1 MAEKTGNNIELNL
14 NFEPIVPWNGQQDT
28 GRDVRLKLDRNWQ
41 KVVDA
46 FQTVLEGMLSTD
58 ILDKRYLRKDQPD
71 STKFL
76 IQFFAGLEAGLYAA
90 GGQNGSK
97 LHEDGLAE
105 LGRLQ
110 VNGDS
115 EFRGNLSSKDF
126 ISGFMTG
133 KGWAMQMKKYINAAG
148 VEETKAVGELD
159 DLIVRGTL
167 RVFEFVVSQMLGE
180 NDNRVFTAMLE
191 VDHYDPVTGRVWLN
205 TQNGRLYNP
214 FRVDDCI
221 VVQQYSGKPSAD
233 NGYYI
238 TKQYE
243 LVITGAGIG
252 DMSLGEDRLD
262 WVTFKNFTTT
272 MEGGDVSL
280 ISKGDA
286 FVRWDNLSDP
296 TRKGIIQMMTVGE
309 STPYMDIAY
318 GLKTDPDN
326 AHKGRIGNLEGIYH
340 HLFGWLQSFG
350 AYLINL
356 YAVGDFRLR
365 RTGESLDSKIE
376 MLSGL
381 FATNFSK
388 LSYEM
393 TDEDNYLTN
402 ASFTENLNGWSTDDA
417 SSFISL
423 GDDALLVNGSIMAVG
438 DKIAVIE
445 ECEGRN
451 MLHLHNAGIR
461 QSNAVIRKP
470 GTHKVYASSESG
482 TSDDYTEE
490 PDKLYLSIKFLPVS
504 SGTLTVGFEG
514 ASSELDALPFVT
526 QGIDRSADWQT
537 IQLSGTWDGAGDFVL
552 AYSGDMYVSL
562 LSVTAD
568 PLSELKKEVSTSIEQ
583 TATNIRLLGSN
594 IDNVKGAVTRLGIDL
609 DAANERITIYAN
621 KVDMMEGSITDLGV
635 RVDAA
640 EGNISLYATQV
651 NDHTTRLKSLD
662 TQMSTLQTAVSA
674 TDAAVTDLSG
684 YVDGAFADGII
695 TEAEAKAIEKYINVV
710 ETTKEA
716 VNATYTKLYANVYL
730 SGSPKTALYTA
741 KANLDTAVSN
751 LLAAINNAIA
761 DGKATES
768 EKSGVDTVFDS
779 YNTRLGEF
787 EDAVEAAYKTIQD
800 TLKGYSDN
808 NTASISE
815 LRVDVT
821 SISSAVTTVQGDL
834 DTAKARI
841 ETVAVMAES
850 AGDAEVYNQEDNP
863 WNIWA
868 GGTEYK
874 HVGAVWNC
882 TSSYGTFEYG
892 HTYRYIGYDN
902 SNSWEDITEI
912 QDSASY
918 ILQNKDKISTVVANF
933 DSDGNPTSASGL
945 VTTAYASTVYATK
958 TTVDGLS
965 GRVSTAEA
973 QIDVHSTQ
981 ISMRVEKD
989 GIISAINQSSESVTI
1004 DASKI
1009 NLNGNVIV
1017 NGILKGDFE
1026 YVTANKMFHQNYD
1039 GYWYVCN
1046 SFSVVRS
1053 NSIYLARNSAQDY
1066 APTTN
1071 SSGIPIACPDSYCHL
1086 PPTAYGAEFFVYNAN
1101 DYAKVRLSGVTVL
1114 AGSNSV
1120 PGKSAVRCKCVGY
1133 GSTTLGYIF
1142 EPVNIE

>member
-1 MAEKTGNNIELNL
+1 MAFDISLLDLDFEKI
-14 NFEPIVPWNGQQDT
+14 IPWNGLQDT

-41 KVVDA
+41 RVSDA
-46 FQTVLEGMLSTD
+46 FKSLLEDLLA
-58 ILDKRYLRKDQPD
+58 LDNRYLRKDKQD
-71 STKFL
+71 ATQFL

-90 GGQNGSK
+90 GGIDGSK
-97 LHEDGLAE
+97 LHSNGLAE

-110 VNGDS
+110 VNGNS

-126 ISGFMTG
+126 VSGFMTG
-133 KGWAMQMKKYINAAG
+133 KGWAMQLKKVINSAG

-221 VVQQYSGKPSAD
+221 VVQQYSGTPSSTND
-233 NGYYI
+233 FYI

-243 LVITGAGIG
+243 LVITGVGVG

-280 ISKGDA
+280 ITKGDT

-326 AHKGRIGNLEGIYH
+326 AHKGRVGNLEGIYH
-340 HLFGWLQSFG
+340 HLFGWLESFG
-350 AYLINL
+350 AFLINF
-356 YAVGDFRLR
+356 YGVGDFRLR

-376 MLSGL
+376 MLAGL
-381 FATNFSK
+381 FATHFSK
-388 LSYEM
+388 LTYEI
-393 TDEDNYLTN
+393 TEEDNFLTN

-417 SSFISL
+417 SEFINIS
-423 GDDALLVNGSIMAVG
+423 DESLLVNGSVMAIG
-438 DKIAVIE
+438 DKVAAIT

-451 MLHLHNAGIR
+451 MLHLHNAGIV
-461 QSNAVIRKP
+461 QANASIRKP
-470 GTHKVYASSESG
+470 GTHKEYMTSATG
-482 TSDDYTEE
+482 TSEEYTEVQ
-490 PDKLYLSIKFLPVS
+490 DKLYLSVKFFAVT
-504 SGTLTVGFEG
+504 SGVLTMGFED
-514 ASSELDALPFVT
+514 ASSSAEALPFV
-526 QGIDRSADWQT
+526 QRNIEKSNDLQT
-537 IQLSGTWDGAGDFVL
+537 IQVSGTWDGKGDFVL
-552 AYSGDMYVSL
+552 AYTGDMYVSL
-562 LSVTAD
+562 LSLTAD
-568 PLSELKKEVSTSIEQ
+568 PLSEFKSEVSTSIEQ
-583 TATNIRLLGSN
+583 TATNIRLLGNN
-594 IDNVKGAVTRLGIDL
+594 INNIKGTVTQLGIDL
-609 DAANERITIYAN
+609 DAAEERISIYAD
-621 KVDMMEGSITDLGV
+621 KMDMIEGSITELGV
-635 RVDAA
+635 RIDAA
-640 EGNISLYATQV
+640 ESNITLYATQV
-651 NDHTTRLKSLD
+651 NDHATRLKSLD
-662 TQMSTLQTAVSA
+662 AQVSSLRSAVSA
-674 TDAAVTDLSG
+674 NEASVSDLSD
-684 YVDGAFADGII
+684 YVDGAFSDGVI
-695 TEAEAKAIEKYINVV
+695 TESEAIAIEKYINMV
-710 ETTKEA
+710 ESTKSA
-716 VNATYTKLYANVYL
+716 VNETYAKLYANTYL
-730 SGSPKTALYTA
+730 SGSTKTALYTA
-741 KANLDTAVSN
+741 KTNFDASVASLFN
-751 LLAAINNAIA
+751 AINTAIS
-761 DGKATES
+761 DGKATAD
-768 EKSGVDTVFDS
+768 EKMGVDTYFDT

-787 EDAVEAAYKTIQD
+787 ENAVEDAYKTIQD

-808 NTASISE
+808 NSASIALLE
-815 LRVDVT
+815 VDVT

-834 DTAKARI
+834 ATAKARI
-841 ETVAVMAES
+841 ETVAAIAEA
-850 AGDAEVYNQEDNP
+850 AGDAEVYEQSGNP
-863 WNIWA
+863 WQSWP

-874 HVGAVWNC
+874 HVGALWHC
-882 TSSYGTFEYG
+882 TSSSGSFEYG
-892 HTYRYIGYDN
+892 HTYRYVGYDN
-902 SNSWEDITEI
+902 TNSWEDVTDNQE
-912 QDSASY
+912 SVSY
-918 ILQNKDKISTVVANF
+918 VLQNKDKISTVVASF
-933 DSDGNPTSASGL
+933 DSDGNLTNTSGL
-945 VTTAYASTVYATK
+945 VTTSYATSVYATK

-965 GRVSTAEA
+965 GRISTAEA

-989 GIISAINQSSESVTI
+989 GIISAINQSSESITI

-1039 GYWYVCN
+1039 GYWYICN
-1046 SFSVVRS
+1046 AFSVVHS

-1066 APTTN
+1066 APTT
-1071 SSGIPIACPDSYCHL
+1071 SASGSPISCPDSYCHL

-1101 DYAKVRLSGVTVL
+1101 NYAKVRLYGVTVL

-1120 PGKSAVRCKCVGY
+1120 PAQSAVRCKCVGY
-1133 GSTTLGYIF
+1133 GTTTLGYIF
-1142 EPVNIE
+1142 EPVNTD